1 MNLSSNHGSG
11 VGFFIDNLVL
21 IGCLYISE
29 IVCVGGKV
37 VTTNAFLMPKNM
49 MSVTLT
55 LFFLFYYF
63 YYILTK
69 LITPSPSFLL

>member
-49 MSVTLT
+49 MSVTLI
-55 LFFLFYYF
+55 LFFFYFTIFIIY
-63 YYILTK
+63 
-69 LITPSPSFLL
+69 

>member
-1 MNLSSNHGSG
+1 MYWQNPIVNLSSNHGSG
-11 VGFFIDNLVL
+11 VAFFIDNLVL

-55 LFFLFYYF
+55 LFFF
-63 YYILTK
+63 IL
-69 LITPSPSFLL
+69 LFLLYTN